1 MFVVVER
8 AIVLTCLAL
17 TLHAWRTECLNQFK
31 QRYLRR
37 YYFDFGRSVF
47 LAVSAEQAEVK
58 AGRLARFANC

>member
-37 YYFDFGRSVF
+37 YFDFGRSVF
-47 LAVSAEQAEVK
+47 LAVSAELAEARGRQARKV
-58 AGRLARFANC
+58 ANW